1 MLGIYLRILVIS
13 LYVLH
18 IHLDGERT
26 LKNGKYFKIIFN
38 YLPSMTATVT
48 NAQHA
53 PQSPCNFTRVTKFS
67 SR

>member
-1 MLGIYLRILVIS
+1 MYLPENSCNFFERFA
-13 LYVLH
+13 H
-18 IHLDGERT
+18 TPDGERT
-26 LKNGKYFKIIFN
+26 LENGKYFKIILN